1 MLSVSGILNSKT
13 IPFQTIEP
21 DVLVLNA
28 IQTLSQINLSYLVV
42 MDNEK
47 YLGIFSERDYTRNVL
62 LKGKSS
68 SNTTVQE
75 VMSKNLPTVDITD
88 TVEHCIRL
96 MSNHGTRYLIVFEKN
111 VFLGVITIHDVLRFI
126 IANADLN
133 IDRNLANHLLNED
146 EGGKFY

>member
-1 MLSVSGILNSKT
+1 MLSVSSILNSKT